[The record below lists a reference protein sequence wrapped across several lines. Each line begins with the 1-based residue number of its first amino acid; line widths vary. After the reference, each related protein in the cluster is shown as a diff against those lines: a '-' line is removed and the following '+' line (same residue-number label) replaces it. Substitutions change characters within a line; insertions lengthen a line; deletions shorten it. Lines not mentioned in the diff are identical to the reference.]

1 MGWSSHFLRLTSHLK
16 NFMDITIDRIMQ
28 NFDVLTD
35 WEDRYRYIIEL
46 GRKLPPFDEEYK
58 VDDNL
63 VRGCVSQVWLVT
75 DVRDGDPPV
84 IEFRADSDAQ
94 IVKGLVAI
102 LLSLYSGKTA
112 REILTAD
119 IRSIFQKLDLARH
132 LSINRANGFAAMVK
146 RIHELALATAA

>member
-1 MGWSSHFLRLTSHLK
+1 
-16 NFMDITIDRIMQ
+16 MDITIDRIMQ
-28 NFDVLTD
+28 NFDILTD

-46 GRKLPPFDEEYK
+46 GRKLPSFDEKYK
-58 VDDNL
+58 IDANL
-63 VRGCVSQVWLVT
+63 VQGCVSQVWLVT
-75 DVRDGDPPV
+75 DVRDGDLPV

-119 IRSIFQKLDLARH
+119 IRSIFQKLDLAKH
-132 LSINRANGFAAMVK
+132 LSLNRANGFASMVK

>member
-1 MGWSSHFLRLTSHLK
+1 
-16 NFMDITIDRIMQ
+16 MDITIDRIMQ
-28 NFDVLTD
+28 NFDILTD
-35 WEDRYRYIIEL
+35 WEERYRYIIEL
-46 GRKLPPFDEEYK
+46 GRKLPSFDEKYK
-58 VDDNL
+58 IDANL
-63 VRGCVSQVWLVT
+63 VQGCVSQVWLVT

-119 IRSIFQKLDLARH
+119 IRSIFQKLDLAKH
-132 LSINRANGFAAMVK
+132 LSLNRANGFASMVK

>member
-1 MGWSSHFLRLTSHLK
+1 
-16 NFMDITIDRIMQ
+16 MDITIDRIMQ
-28 NFDVLTD
+28 NFDILTD

-46 GRKLPPFDEEYK
+46 GRKLPSFDEKYK
-58 VDDNL
+58 IDANL
-63 VRGCVSQVWLVT
+63 VQGCVSQVWLVT
-75 DVRDGDPPV
+75 DVRDDDPPV

-119 IRSIFQKLDLARH
+119 IRSIFQKLDLAKH
-132 LSINRANGFAAMVK
+132 LSLNRANGFASMVK
-146 RIHELALATAA
+146 RIHELALATAAG

>member
-1 MGWSSHFLRLTSHLK
+1 
-16 NFMDITIDRIMQ
+16 MDITIDRIMQ

-46 GRKLPPFDEEYK
+46 GRKLPPFDEKYK
-58 VDDNL
+58 IDDNL
-63 VRGCVSQVWLVT
+63 VQGCVSQVWLVT
-75 DVRDGDPPV
+75 DVRGSDPPV

-119 IRSIFQKLDLARH
+119 IRSIFQRLDLAKH
-132 LSINRANGFAAMVK
+132 LSINRANGFASMVK

>member
-1 MGWSSHFLRLTSHLK
+1 
-16 NFMDITIDRIMQ
+16 MDVTIDRIMQ
-28 NFDVLTD
+28 NFDILTD

-46 GRKLPPFDEEYK
+46 GRKLPSFDEKYK
-58 VDDNL
+58 VDANL
-63 VRGCVSQVWLVT
+63 VQGCVSQVWLVT
-75 DVRDGDPPV
+75 DVRDGEPPV

-102 LLSLYSGKTA
+102 LLSLYSGKSA

-119 IRSIFQKLDLARH
+119 IRSIFQKLELAKH
-132 LSINRANGFAAMVK
+132 LSLNRANGFASMVK

>member
-1 MGWSSHFLRLTSHLK
+1 
-16 NFMDITIDRIMQ
+16 MDITIDRIMQ
-28 NFDVLTD
+28 NFDILTD

-58 VDDNL
+58 IEDNL

-119 IRSIFQKLDLARH
+119 IRSIFQKLDLAKH
-132 LSINRANGFAAMVK
+132 LSINRANGFASMVK

>member
-1 MGWSSHFLRLTSHLK
+1 
-16 NFMDITIDRIMQ
+16 MDITVDRIMQ
-28 NFDVLTD
+28 NFDVLAD

-46 GRKLPPFDEEYK
+46 GRKLPPFDEKYK
-58 VDDNL
+58 IDDNL
-63 VRGCVSQVWLVT
+63 VQGCVSQVWLVT

-119 IRSIFQKLDLARH
+119 IRSIFEKLDLAKH
-132 LSINRANGFAAMVK
+132 LSINRANGFASMVK

>member
-1 MGWSSHFLRLTSHLK
+1 
-16 NFMDITIDRIMQ
+16 MDITIDRIMQ
-28 NFDVLTD
+28 NFDVLSD

-58 VDDNL
+58 VEDNL

-112 REILTAD
+112 REILMAD

-132 LSINRANGFAAMVK
+132 LSINRANGFASMVK

>member
-1 MGWSSHFLRLTSHLK
+1 
-16 NFMDITIDRIMQ
+16 MDITIDRIMQ

-58 VDDNL
+58 IDTNL

-119 IRSIFQKLDLARH
+119 IRSIFEKLDLSRH
-132 LSINRANGFAAMVK
+132 LSINRANGFASMVK

>member
-1 MGWSSHFLRLTSHLK
+1 
-16 NFMDITIDRIMQ
+16 MDITIDRIMQ

-119 IRSIFQKLDLARH
+119 IRSIFQQLELAKH
-132 LSINRANGFAAMVK
+132 LSINRANGFASMVK

>member
-1 MGWSSHFLRLTSHLK
+1 
-16 NFMDITIDRIMQ
+16 MDITIDRIMQ
-28 NFDVLTD
+28 NFDVLSD

-46 GRKLPPFDEEYK
+46 GRKLPPFDEKYK

-94 IVKGLVAI
+94 IVKGLVTI

-119 IRSIFQKLDLARH
+119 IRSIFEKLELAKH
-132 LSINRANGFAAMVK
+132 LSINRANGFASMVK

>member
-1 MGWSSHFLRLTSHLK
+1 
-16 NFMDITIDRIMQ
+16 MDITIDRIMQ

-58 VDDNL
+58 IDDNL

-112 REILTAD
+112 REILMAD

-132 LSINRANGFAAMVK
+132 LSINRANGFASMVK

>member
-1 MGWSSHFLRLTSHLK
+1 
-16 NFMDITIDRIMQ
+16 MDVTIDRIMQ
-28 NFDVLTD
+28 NFDILTD

-46 GRKLPPFDEEYK
+46 GRKLPSFDEKYK
-58 VDDNL
+58 VDTNL
-63 VRGCVSQVWLVT
+63 VQGCVSQVWLIT
-75 DVRDGDPPV
+75 DVRDGEPPV

-119 IRSIFQKLDLARH
+119 IRSIFQKLELARH
-132 LSINRANGFAAMVK
+132 LSINRANGFASMVK

>member
-1 MGWSSHFLRLTSHLK
+1 
-16 NFMDITIDRIMQ
+16 MDITIDRIMQ

-46 GRKLPPFDEEYK
+46 GRKLPHFDEEYK
-58 VDDNL
+58 IDDNL

-119 IRSIFQKLDLARH
+119 IRSIFQKLDLAKH
-132 LSINRANGFAAMVK
+132 LSINRANGFASMVK

>member
-1 MGWSSHFLRLTSHLK
+1 
-16 NFMDITIDRIMQ
+16 MDITIDRIMQ

-58 VDDNL
+58 IDDNL

-132 LSINRANGFAAMVK
+132 LSINRANGFASMVK

>member
-1 MGWSSHFLRLTSHLK
+1 
-16 NFMDITIDRIMQ
+16 MDITIDRIMQ

-58 VDDNL
+58 IEANL

-119 IRSIFQKLDLARH
+119 IRSIFQKLDLAKH
-132 LSINRANGFAAMVK
+132 LSINRANGFASMVK

>member
-1 MGWSSHFLRLTSHLK
+1 MT
-16 NFMDITIDRIMQ
+16 
-28 NFDVLTD
+28 
-35 WEDRYRYIIEL
+35 
-46 GRKLPPFDEEYK
+46 
-58 VDDNL
+58 NL

-119 IRSIFQKLDLARH
+119 IRSIFQKLDLAKH
-132 LSINRANGFAAMVK
+132 LSINRANGFASMVK

>member
-1 MGWSSHFLRLTSHLK
+1 
-16 NFMDITIDRIMQ
+16 MDVTIDRIMQ
-28 NFDVLTD
+28 NFDVLSD

-46 GRKLPPFDEEYK
+46 GRKLPPFDEKYK

-94 IVKGLVAI
+94 IVKGLVTI

-119 IRSIFQKLDLARH
+119 IRSIFEKLELAKH
-132 LSINRANGFAAMVK
+132 LSINRANGFASMVK

>member
-1 MGWSSHFLRLTSHLK
+1 
-16 NFMDITIDRIMQ
+16 MDITIDRIMQ

-46 GRKLPPFDEEYK
+46 GRKLPPFDEKYK
-58 VDDNL
+58 IDDNL
-63 VRGCVSQVWLVT
+63 VQGCVSQVWLVT
-75 DVRDGDPPV
+75 DVRDGDSPV

-102 LLSLYSGKTA
+102 LLSLYSGRTA

-119 IRSIFQKLDLARH
+119 IRSIFEKLDLAKH
-132 LSINRANGFAAMVK
+132 LSINRANGFVSMVK

>member
-1 MGWSSHFLRLTSHLK
+1 
-16 NFMDITIDRIMQ
+16 MDITIDRIMQ
-28 NFDVLTD
+28 NFDVLID

-46 GRKLPPFDEEYK
+46 GRKLPPFDEKYK
-58 VDDNL
+58 VDANL

-119 IRSIFQKLDLARH
+119 IRSIFQKLDLAKH
-132 LSINRANGFAAMVK
+132 LSINRANGFASMVK

>member
-1 MGWSSHFLRLTSHLK
+1 
-16 NFMDITIDRIMQ
+16 MDITIDRIMQ

-46 GRKLPPFDEEYK
+46 GRKLPSFDEKYK

-119 IRSIFQKLDLARH
+119 IRSIFQKLDLAKH
-132 LSINRANGFAAMVK
+132 LSINRANGFASMVK